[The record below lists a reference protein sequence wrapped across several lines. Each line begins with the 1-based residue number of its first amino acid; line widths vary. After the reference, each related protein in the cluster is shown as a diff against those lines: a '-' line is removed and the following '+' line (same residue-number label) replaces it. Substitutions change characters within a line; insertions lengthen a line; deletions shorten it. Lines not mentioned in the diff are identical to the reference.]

1 MKREIGSFFWEYKID
16 NTEDNLSFFENLGK
30 DKVFLSSGRD
40 ALKKLIKEIGKNK
53 TILLPGFTCSS
64 VIIPFINNGYKVHF
78 YDLKNNLE
86 VDVELFLRKIKEVSP
101 DIILI
106 HSYFGF
112 DTVKNI
118 RSLLK
123 DIRKNN
129 IIVVEDITQRI
140 YSKFD
145 FVQSD
150 YIVSSLRKWFAI
162 PDGGVLIKR
171 LNDLK
176 LKEDKK
182 INNKLCDLSLK
193 MYDIKKQYIKNGN
206 LILKEKYYQI
216 FKETKFEFEIWHEIY
231 SMSSKSIEIYNSV
244 NLDTIKYKRYK
255 NYKYLLENL
264 SDLEGIEIIFKSIEE
279 NIVPLYF
286 PIFVKNGI
294 RDVIQKKM
302 AEKNIYCPIIWP
314 ISKFVFSKINYT
326 TINIYNE
333 ILCIPCD
340 QRYNLDE
347 IKFVA
352 DNLKIAINNS
362 IIEDYY

>member
-16 NTEDNLSFFENLGK
+16 NTENNLSFFENLGK
-30 DKVFLSSGRD
+30 DKLFLSSGRD

-64 VIIPFINNGYKVHF
+64 VIIPFVNNGYKVHF
-78 YDLKNNLE
+78 YDLENNLE

-112 DTVKNI
+112 DTIKNI
-118 RSLLK
+118 RPLLK

-162 PDGGVLIKR
+162 PDGGVLINR

-182 INNKLCDLSLK
+182 INNKLYDLSLK
-193 MYDIKKQYIKNGN
+193 MYDIKKQYIENGD
-206 LILKEKYYQI
+206 LILKEKYYEI
-216 FKETKFEFEIWHEIY
+216 FKKTKVEFELWNEIY
-231 SMSSKSIEIYNSV
+231 SMSNRSIEIYNSI
-244 NLDTIKYKRYK
+244 NLDFINYKRYE
-255 NYKYLLENL
+255 NYKYLIESLIN
-264 SDLEGIEIIFKSIEE
+264 LEGIEIIFKSIDK

-286 PIFVKNGI
+286 PILIKNGK
-294 RDVIQKKM
+294 RDEIQRKM
-302 AEKNIYCPIIWP
+302 AKRNIYCPVVWP
-314 ISKFVFSKINYT
+314 MSNFVCKKINSK

-362 IIEDYY
+362 II